1 MSSASA
7 INFDHVIRLSF
18 IPDCPSS
25 FCSLCLQLTYDKFR
39 SKLEQ
44 FLPSLDK
51 STLPTTGD
59 MAIDAVLKVLQ
70 TKREKEDRDGISASA
85 TDQDKNMVDEAGQPQ
100 AWAGKVD
107 SALEILVHNA
117 TEEFGFAPRDVY
129 NGVLELPD
137 TRKQHA
143 IVVKLDRSKLKAIVE
158 TLYGSRKLDDVSA
171 RVVVVHPLQISTRY
185 DWWVID
191 FKSIRIAKEAVESM
205 RLEEAKHLQETYNR
219 IHKLSDGSPLARW
232 VFKAIVHRMLSD
244 GSWSGGPMPQ
254 PIRMVSDGRDPS
266 TLSTNSPLSPSTPDT
281 SLPPPTPL
289 RAGTRAVTRVNFTH
303 KLGNVTLDDGRYY
316 IPTTDNHPL
325 FDSFTI
331 DLDPNQRAIVISV
344 FRIPISSMHEGPA
357 KGYPLIRKIVAHIRE
372 LLSEANPEAMVEA
385 TVKVAYFLVCP
396 EGQSQHEWQMSVGW
410 NENAQT
416 NDHRED
422 VFCIRVP
429 VSVDSGT
436 PCLFY
441 IATGF

>member
-1 MSSASA
+1 MTESA
-7 INFDHVIRLSF
+7 DRLRRIF
-18 IPDCPSS
+18 
-25 FCSLCLQLTYDKFR
+25 
-39 SKLEQ
+39 
-44 FLPSLDK
+44 
-51 STLPTTGD
+51 
-59 MAIDAVLKVLQ
+59 
-70 TKREKEDRDGISASA
+70 
-85 TDQDKNMVDEAGQPQ
+85 
-100 AWAGKVD
+100 
-107 SALEILVHNA
+107 VH
-117 TEEFGFAPRDVY
+117 
-129 NGVLELPD
+129 
-137 TRKQHA
+137 
-143 IVVKLDRSKLKAIVE
+143 S
-158 TLYGSRKLDDVSA
+158 
-171 RVVVVHPLQISTRY
+171 
-185 DWWVID
+185 
-191 FKSIRIAKEAVESM
+191 ES
-205 RLEEAKHLQETYNR
+205 
-219 IHKLSDGSPLARW
+219 G
-232 VFKAIVHRMLSD
+232 
-244 GSWSGGPMPQ
+244 
-254 PIRMVSDGRDPS
+254 
-266 TLSTNSPLSPSTPDT
+266 
-281 SLPPPTPL
+281 LPPASP
-289 RAGTRAVTRVNFTH
+289 GS
-303 KLGNVTLDDGRYY
+303 YY

-357 KGYPLIRKIVAHIRE
+357 KGYPLIRKILAHIRE